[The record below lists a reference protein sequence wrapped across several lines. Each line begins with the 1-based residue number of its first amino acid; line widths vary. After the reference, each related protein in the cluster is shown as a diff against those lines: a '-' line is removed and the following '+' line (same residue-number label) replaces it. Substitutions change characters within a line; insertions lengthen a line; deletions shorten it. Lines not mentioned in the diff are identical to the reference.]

1 MAQDSSEISDKMRSL
16 CQRIGPGWRPLVD
29 HDSGRG
35 SVGRGEPS
43 QSRGMEQELRI
54 IGACEEGW
62 EERELPLP
70 NLPSVEHHV
79 LTGQF
84 VFMLIISDQAFL
96 RGDSADDLLFLL
108 LGAIVE
114 VRMSGDL
121 QQSELGSFQSELL
134 ILQQIIADPIAQVLT
149 ISEDPQPFLC
159 HDGSPSITPIHISS
173 IAGKNKEFIKRT

>member
-1 MAQDSSEISDKMRSL
+1 MRRRSAWDGGARAVGGWRLAQDSSEISDKMRSL

-159 HDGSPSITPIHISS
+159 HDGSPSH
-173 IAGKNKEFIKRT
+173 